1 MVVTVQ
7 DDHGVEAE
15 LLGCEP
21 SVLFLPQVP
30 ERASLAGEPADPQLL
45 LVLPCGVKGGWSW
58 RAVGDESD
66 GCDSRQ

>member
-7 DDHGVEAE
+7 ADHGVEAE
-15 LLGCEP
+15 SLGCEP
-21 SVLFLPQVP
+21 SRVVFTTSSR
-30 ERASLAGEPADPQLL
+30 ESSLAGEPADPRLL